1 MGTTDWENRR
11 REEAGRE
18 LATTTEPEKIR
29 EGMEDKR
36 GRSMEK
42 TGEEPARVGKGQERT
57 WEGWEG
63 PEK

>member
-1 MGTTDWENRR
+1 MGTTDWENRG

-29 EGMEDKR
+29 GGMGDKR

-42 TGEEPARVGKGQERT
+42 LERNQQELGGARKEPGRDR
-57 WEGWEG
+57 EG